1 MSYWSEITNDFTE
14 TNPSPKDGDV
24 LAVNYIDAW
33 REGEEEGNVIAKVLL
48 SKHGD
53 VMVDY
58 VEPLARIDDLAQ
70 EVIADSKA
78 KIVEVFKA
86 RQNQH
91 EQSPDACASLGK
103 SIYVKW
109 DRLDFAVNN
118 WAREYFGSHVSANGS
133 RDEDSFGIE
142 LTGLKADDFEAFA
155 KLYEEFDKDDFYE
168 PESEFQLDSNYP
180 CALPSIVS
188 LGVMPQVFAG
198 EGLLTYG
205 TAVATYDGVFFS
217 ERSIYAPDLPE
228 RMAEPMVNID
238 LGFGKLQAVSGGDP
252 THKEIVVLLE
262 DAKTGLEQPLAVIG
276 QEFHLDVNTDSVR
289 NEVVPDK
296 GISVRLWTDKDSD
309 DFTHSFS
316 IGVLEHDRPLATEL
330 LSKASLSDQIKSAES
345 RSIPAENTKGTE
357 PER

>member
-1 MSYWSEITNDFTE
+1 MSYWSEIKNDFTE
-14 TNPSPKDGDV
+14 TNLSPRDGDV

-33 REGEEEGNVIAKVLL
+33 REGEEEGHVIAKVLL

-58 VEPLARIDDLAQ
+58 VEPIARIDDLAQ
-70 EVIADSKA
+70 EVITDSKA

-118 WAREYFGSHVSANGS
+118 WAREYFGSHVFAIGS
-133 RDEDSFGIE
+133 RDEDSFGID
-142 LTGLKADDFEAFA
+142 LLGLKADDFKAFN
-155 KLYEEFDKDDFYE
+155 KLYEEYDKEQDYNPEFDFE
-168 PESEFQLDSNYP
+168 HDSTLVST
-180 CALPSIVS
+180 LPSVVS

-205 TAVATYDGVFFS
+205 TAVETYDGVFFS

-252 THKEIVVLLE
+252 AYKEIVVLLE

-276 QEFHLDVNTDSVR
+276 QKFHLDESSDFVR
-289 NEVVPDK
+289 DEVVPDK

-316 IGVLEHDRPLATEL
+316 IDVLEHDRPLATEPPA
-330 LSKASLSDQIKSAES
+330 KPSLSHQIKSAES
-345 RSIPAENTKGTE
+345 RSTPAESTKGTE

>member
-180 CALPSIVS
+180 CTLPSVIA
-188 LGVMPQVFAG
+188 LGVMPRVFSG
-198 EGLLTYG
+198 EGLITYG
-205 TAVATYDGVFFS
+205 GAVAIYDGVLFT
-217 ERSIYAPDLPE
+217 ERSKDNPDRPD
-228 RMAEPMVNID
+228 RMIEPMVDID
-238 LGFGKLQAVSGGDP
+238 LGFGKLQAFRGGDP
-252 THKEIVVLLE
+252 AYKEIFVLLE
-262 DAKTGLEQPLAVIG
+262 DAKTGLEQPLAIIG
-276 QEFHLDVNTDSVR
+276 QEYHYDPNTDSVR

-316 IGVLEHDRPLATEL
+316 IDVLEHDRPLATEL

-345 RSIPAENTKGTE
+345 RSIPAENTNGTE

>member
-24 LAVNYIDAW
+24 LAINYIDAW

-58 VEPLARIDDLAQ
+58 VEGIARFDDLAQ

-78 KIVEVFKA
+78 KIAEEFKT

-91 EQSPDACASLGK
+91 EQAPDACASLGK

-109 DRLDFAVNN
+109 DRLDLAVNN

-188 LGVMPQVFAG
+188 PGVMPRVFAG
-198 EGLLTYG
+198 EGLITYG
-205 TAVATYDGVFFS
+205 TAVATYDGVFFT

-238 LGFGKLQAVSGGDP
+238 LGFGKLQAVSGGNPD
-252 THKEIVVLLE
+252 HKEIVVLLE

-330 LSKASLSDQIKSAES
+330 PSKASLSDQIKSAES

>member
-58 VEPLARIDDLAQ
+58 VEPIARIDDLAQ

-91 EQSPDACASLGK
+91 DQSPDACASLGK
-103 SIYVKW
+103 SVYVKW
-109 DRLDFAVNN
+109 DRLDLAVNN

-142 LTGLKADDFEAFA
+142 LTGLKADDFEAFS

-188 LGVMPQVFAG
+188 LGVMPRVFDG
-198 EGLLTYG
+198 EGLITYG
-205 TAVATYDGVFFS
+205 TAVATYDGVFFT
-217 ERSIYAPDLPE
+217 ERSIFAPDLPE

-238 LGFGKLQAVSGGDP
+238 LGFGKLQAVSGGNPD
-252 THKEIVVLLE
+252 HKEIVVLLE

-330 LSKASLSDQIKSAES
+330 PSKASLSDQIKSAES
-345 RSIPAENTKGTE
+345 RSTPAESTRGAE